1 MHAELIDV
9 LRCPQP
15 HAESWLVAVATRT
28 EDRDLLEGTLGCPV
42 CRAEYPIGG
51 GVVRFA
57 TPLAPTPVP
66 RTQARSGEEWAMR
79 LAALLDLTDAR
90 ATALLLG
97 AWGALAPAVQ
107 ALVPARLL
115 LLDPPAG
122 VELGSG
128 VFAME
133 AGAAVPLAAG
143 SVHAAAIDAAHGSP
157 EQVGLVVHALKAGGR
172 IVAPLAV
179 PVPAG
184 VAEIARDDDV
194 WVGAKEASTSPVVAL
209 GRKRALGAT
218 N

>member
-1 MHAELIDV
+1 VHAELIDV
-9 LRCPQP
+9 LRCPRP
-15 HAESWLVAVATRT
+15 HAESWLVAMATRT
-28 EDRDLLEGTLGCPV
+28 EDRDLIEGTLGCPV
-42 CRAEYPIGG
+42 CRAEYPITG
-51 GVVRFA
+51 GVVHFA
-57 TPLAPTPVP
+57 EPVP
-66 RTQARSGEEWAMR
+66 PTAVPRNQPRSGEEWAMR

-97 AWGALAPAVQ
+97 AWGALAPMMQ
-107 ALVPARLL
+107 PIVPSRLL

-143 SVHAAAIDAAHGSP
+143 SVHAAAIDATHGSQA
-157 EQVGLVVHALKAGGR
+157 QVALVVHALKAGGR

-184 VAEIARDDDV
+184 ISEIARDDEL
-194 WVGAKEASTSPVVAL
+194 WVGAKEASPSPVVAL
-209 GRKRALGAT
+209 GRRSGAPAS
-218 N
+218 